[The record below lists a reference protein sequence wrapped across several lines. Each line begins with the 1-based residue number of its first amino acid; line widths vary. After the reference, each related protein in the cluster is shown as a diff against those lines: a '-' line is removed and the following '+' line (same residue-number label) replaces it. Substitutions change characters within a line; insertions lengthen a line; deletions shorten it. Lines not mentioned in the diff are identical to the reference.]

1 MKSHGHVSEAREV
14 TTRAFQEYGTQADSV
29 DREGVVKRS
38 TELVLLGLFV
48 VAFWLVASKVPASGD
63 DWTWGSSIGM
73 NRLTRG
79 FSDYN
84 GRYVG
89 NLVVVAMT
97 RLGWISPIIQS
108 LGFAAIIGLCLDIT
122 RNRTVSG
129 YATLAALVFLMPAP
143 LWSESA
149 VWIPGF
155 ANYAAASIAILIFL
169 RFGFRELAVNRND
182 QTGWLTLGGIFVFA
196 AASQLLAEHVTVYL
210 LLASVGALAAA
221 RIIQG
226 CVNRRLLSWTAGF
239 GFGAVLMFSN
249 AHYRTIV
256 SGSGDSYRAVG
267 SQGGSLLSQSK
278 LALRDQIA
286 TNGLISNRAVILAI
300 ASLVALTAA
309 VKLVRSYRT
318 SGVSWL
324 LLAAAL
330 TAAIVALVAGSKM
343 ALDPLESG
351 SMKIVLAMGA
361 AVILLLLATFLLTE
375 PSDRMIVVVSVAS
388 MVVLSAPLLLVRPI
402 SARTFLP
409 SYIILLIVVS
419 VFLSNL
425 NAIGSARLLLVWTI
439 LVLAAGLVGWN
450 HSYRIYSEIGKASDE
465 RVALIREQVE
475 RGASEV
481 VMERLPHDAWMQRP
495 EPFGAWW
502 MKAFK
507 LYYDLPPDLSI
518 SITD

>member
-1 MKSHGHVSEAREV
+1 M
-14 TTRAFQEYGTQADSV
+14 
-29 DREGVVKRS
+29 
-38 TELVLLGLFV
+38 
-48 VAFWLVASKVPASGD
+48 
-63 DWTWGSSIGM
+63 
-73 NRLTRG
+73 
-79 FSDYN
+79 
-84 GRYVG
+84 
-89 NLVVVAMT
+89 
-97 RLGWISPIIQS
+97 
-108 LGFAAIIGLCLDIT
+108 
-122 RNRTVSG
+122 
-129 YATLAALVFLMPAP
+129 
-143 LWSESA
+143 
-149 VWIPGF
+149 
-155 ANYAAASIAILIFL
+155 
-169 RFGFRELAVNRND
+169 
-182 QTGWLTLGGIFVFA
+182 
-196 AASQLLAEHVTVYL
+196 
-210 LLASVGALAAA
+210 
-221 RIIQG
+221 
-226 CVNRRLLSWTAGF
+226 
-239 GFGAVLMFSN
+239 
-249 AHYRTIV
+249 
-256 SGSGDSYRAVG
+256 G